1 MLHLKID
8 FFKYEK
14 IVELSTEKHLFSW
27 ISLSSKRFSV
37 VSEQKKIEQRDFR
50 FWPREKWN
58 ENQKPSGNKSMVLL
72 QQKIILQTAVSG
84 INLTFFKWD

>member
-14 IVELSTEKHLFSW
+14 IVELLTEKHLFSW
-27 ISLSSKRFSV
+27 ISLSSKRFCE
-37 VSEQKKIEQRDFR
+37 VSEQRKIEERDFR

-58 ENQKPSGNKSMVLL
+58 ENQKPSENKSMVLL
-72 QQKIILQTAVSG
+72 QQKIIL
-84 INLTFFKWD
+84 